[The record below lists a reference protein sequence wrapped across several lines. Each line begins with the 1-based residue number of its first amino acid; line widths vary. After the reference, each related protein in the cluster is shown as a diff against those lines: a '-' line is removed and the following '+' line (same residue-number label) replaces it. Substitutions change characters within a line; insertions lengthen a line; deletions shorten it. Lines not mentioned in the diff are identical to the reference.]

1 MKKWNLVVGNK
12 PKARVLSVLLAVT
25 MSFSLFG
32 CGQTASDKAN
42 SEASAAASEV
52 EEEAKD
58 AASETVTNPS
68 HSSESGK
75 DETVYIVTDAS
86 GNPTNITVND
96 QLKNKDGKASLVDK
110 TDLKDIVN
118 VNGDGSYKEN
128 DDGTIT
134 WETGSADVYYQG
146 TTDKTLPVT
155 VSLSYQLDGKDI
167 RPEDLAGKS
176 GHVKIRFDYKNT
188 ATVREKVG
196 DKEEDVTVPFAM
208 ISGAILP
215 MDKFTN
221 VSVTNGKIMGD
232 GQNNI
237 VVGMAFPG
245 LKDALDWENLKED
258 AKDDEAKKKLDDID
272 IPEYVEIEADVK
284 DFSLDMTM
292 TMASSN
298 ILSDLGGVDDIDV
311 SSVTDKMNDLQDGT
325 DKLEDGAEKLKD
337 GTSDLRDGVTKLAD
351 GTSDMKGGTSDL
363 RDGASKLKDGTSDLK
378 DGASDLKDGTSK
390 LKDGASTLKSGMQ
403 KLADGAATLKNGSS
417 TLSTGTDDLKAGTGQ
432 LKSGAQ
438 AVSTGAG
445 NLSGGLNK
453 LASATSGL
461 DSTSAA
467 TMKSGLTSLVAGLYK
482 VQAGVMTA
490 AGAISDG
497 NEDTSS
503 TTLIGGLKAMSQLS
517 EANETE
523 AGRANTNLD
532 NVISYLKTHPVIN
545 DITLADILSARNGL
559 CTQYQTMLGQLQEL
573 GYYNPD
579 NASISTPDVSGL
591 EKTLTEKTS
600 AYQTAASNY
609 ANAYATYKAAEAMSP
624 KATAAFHPVARAKA
638 APLRA
643 KAAPFLLDDED
654 TESEDESSENA
665 YSEAASAGKETSSN
679 TDGSASTG
687 STDGSGAG
695 DSSDTAGNGAT
706 VSSETAS
713 TASTVSLETAS
724 TASTVSSET
733 ASTASTVSSETAST
747 ASTVSSETASTAS
760 TVSSETASTASTV
773 SSETTNTASEDGSS
787 SSQEQSTEEGG
798 LIEQTFS
805 QVESQEITST
815 DVDALKQASDAA
827 YSAMTKAATAM
838 AEAQTAYTNAMA
850 AKTIIDQKPDSL
862 KANID
867 TFNKI
872 LADKVEIPEKQKYS
886 VYPPTTGES
895 SDTTGTT
902 VPSGTDGTA
911 SVTYGNALDSALSAK
926 ESVGAI
932 KVNEGILLQSETTE
946 IASLKSLYQTL
957 NAVAGPD
964 GQIEKELNK
973 NKSMLSNASNMIDSL
988 PALSSGIQSAA
999 DGAST
1004 LSAGAQSLA
1013 SGAAGAD
1020 AGAAKLQ
1027 AGAKEL
1033 DTGAGTLKSGIDS
1046 ANSGAGSL
1054 YDGTVSLDDG
1064 AGSLY
1069 NGTVS
1074 LDDGAGSLYD
1084 GASKLDDGA
1093 QDLYDGAMQLL
1104 DGSGDL
1110 DDGTQDLLDGII
1122 KLNDEGI
1129 KKLTELFGDNVQD
1142 AVDRIKAVR
1151 NAGSDYQTFTEVAP
1165 TEDKDAVNT
1174 VKFVYRTAAVK
1185 AE

>member
-12 PKARVLSVLLAVT
+12 PKAKVLSVLLAVT

-188 ATVREKVG
+188 ATVKEKVG
-196 DKEEDVTVPFAM
+196 GTEEDVTVPFAM

-215 MDKFTN
+215 MNKFTN

-245 LKDALDWENLKED
+245 LKDALDWENLKKD

-284 DFSLDMTM
+284 DFALDMTM

-298 ILSDLGGVDDIDV
+298 ILSDLGDVDDIDV

-325 DKLEDGAEKLKD
+325 DKLEDGAKKLKNGTSDLKDGVTELADGTSDLKD
-337 GTSDLRDGVTKLAD
+337 GTSDLK
-351 GTSDMKGGTSDL
+351 
-363 RDGASKLKDGTSDLK
+363 DGASKLKDGTSDLK
-378 DGASDLKDGTSK
+378 DGASDLKDGTSD
-390 LKDGASTLKSGMQ
+390 LKDGAATLKSGTSELKNGASDLKSGTS
-403 KLADGAATLKNGSS
+403 KLKNGTSDLKSGMKKLSDGAATLKNGTSS
-417 TLSTGTDDLKAGTGQ
+417 LSTGTNDLKDGTGK
-432 LKSGAQ
+432 LSSGAK
-438 AVSTGAG
+438 AVSDGASDLAAG
-445 NLSGGLNK
+445 LDKLQSSLTSDPTSEQSVKSMAAGLSGLMPGLRAVQSSVDKASQSVGDGTNSQTITGGLNAIK
-453 LASATSGL
+453 QYTEGNVSESASALQAQEDVVQYLLTATQQENNSLTGKDILDIRNNLCAAYQKVSNGIPETYRNVPSSQIDVNAKKTAMETATEAYQKIASSYAAAVYSADTDTNNAKANNAKANNVFDLEEDDDSEINQPTTSIDNTSDDLQPSGESETTASSEGGTASPSGNEPTPSSENGTASPSGSEPTPSSETEPMDSSENGTASTSGSESTPSSDDEIVEEAGSGNSDAPVNEELTSSSSETQDPQKTL
-461 DSTSAA
+461 DDAQKAMA
-467 TMKSGLTSLVAGLYK
+467 TAQKEYIEALTLQSQLKEKESLEEAISGLNNK
-482 VQAGVMTA
+482 
-490 AGAISDG
+490 
-497 NEDTSS
+497 
-503 TTLIGGLKAMSQLS
+503 
-517 EANETE
+517 
-523 AGRANTNLD
+523 
-532 NVISYLKTHPVIN
+532 IN
-545 DITLADILSARNGL
+545 DIAK
-559 CTQYQTMLGQLQEL
+559 QTIIDVNNFDT
-573 GYYNPD
+573 YNND
-579 NASISTPDVSGL
+579 QFGKASS
-591 EKTLTEKTS
+591 
-600 AYQTAASNY
+600 
-609 ANAYATYKAAEAMSP
+609 
-624 KATAAFHPVARAKA
+624 
-638 APLRA
+638 
-643 KAAPFLLDDED
+643 
-654 TESEDESSENA
+654 
-665 YSEAASAGKETSSN
+665 
-679 TDGSASTG
+679 
-687 STDGSGAG
+687 
-695 DSSDTAGNGAT
+695 
-706 VSSETAS
+706 
-713 TASTVSLETAS
+713 
-724 TASTVSSET
+724 
-733 ASTASTVSSETAST
+733 
-747 ASTVSSETASTAS
+747 
-760 TVSSETASTASTV
+760 
-773 SSETTNTASEDGSS
+773 TNTAQDAYKKACSVKTALTSINTTESIISESES
-787 SSQEQSTEEGG
+787 
-798 LIEQTFS
+798 IEIANLQTLYHS
-805 QVESQEITST
+805 LDLVSKSMN
-815 DVDALKQASDAA
+815 KQIDQNQDLLV
-827 YSAMTKAATAM
+827 KAA
-838 AEAQTAYTNAMA
+838 
-850 AKTIIDQKPDSL
+850 D
-862 KANID
+862 
-867 TFNKI
+867 
-872 LADKVEIPEKQKYS
+872 
-886 VYPPTTGES
+886 TGEKL
-895 SDTTGTT
+895 
-902 VPSGTDGTA
+902 TDLIKG
-911 SVTYGNALDSALSAK
+911 VNQLD
-926 ESVGAI
+926 I
-932 KVNEGILLQSETTE
+932 
-946 IASLKSLYQTL
+946 
-957 NAVAGPD
+957 
-964 GQIEKELNK
+964 
-973 NKSMLSNASNMIDSL
+973 
-988 PALSSGIQSAA
+988 
-999 DGAST
+999 GAST
-1004 LSAGAQSLA
+1004 LSAGAKDLA
-1013 SGAAGAD
+1013 SGAASAD

-1046 ANSGAGSL
+1046 ANSGTGSL
-1054 YDGTVSLDDG
+1054 YDGATSLDDGAGKLYSGTVSVDDG

-1069 NGTVS
+1069 NGTVK
-1074 LDDGAGSLYD
+1074 LDDGAGTLYD
-1084 GASKLDDGA
+1084 GTVDLDNGAGDLYDGVVKLDDGA
-1093 QDLYDGAMQLL
+1093 QDLYNGAKQLL

-1129 KKLTELFGDNVQD
+1129 RKLTELFGDNVQD

>member
-215 MDKFTN
+215 MNKFTN

-245 LKDALDWENLKED
+245 LKDALDWENLKKD

-298 ILSDLGGVDDIDV
+298 ILSDFSDVDDIDV
-311 SSVTDKMNDLQDGT
+311 SGITDKMNELQDGT
-325 DKLEDGAEKLKD
+325 DELEDGAKQLKD
-337 GTSDLRDGVTKLAD
+337 GTSDLKDGVSELAD
-351 GTSDMKGGTSDL
+351 GTSDMKDGTSDL
-363 RDGASKLKDGTSDLK
+363 KDGASKLKDGTSDLK
-378 DGASDLKDGTSK
+378 DGASDLKDGTSDLKDGASSLKSGTSELKTGASDLKGGTSK

-445 NLSGGLNK
+445 KLSGGLNK
-453 LASATSGL
+453 LASATSDI
-461 DSTSAA
+461 DSTSAT

-482 VQAGVMTA
+482 VQAGVRTA

-503 TTLIGGLKAMSQLS
+503 TTLIGGLNAMSKLTGENQSAAEDAYTKL
-517 EANETE
+517 
-523 AGRANTNLD
+523 NT
-532 NVISYLKTHPVIN
+532 VITYLNNCQGDKT
-545 DITLADILSARNGL
+545 TADILSARNGL
-559 CTQYQTMLGQLQEL
+559 CTQYQTMLGQLQKW

-579 NASISTPDVSGL
+579 NDSISTPDVSSLGN
-591 EKTLTEKTS
+591 TLTEKTAAYQKAAS
-600 AYQTAASNY
+600 AYAD
-609 ANAYATYKAAEAMSP
+609 AYATYKAAEAMSSN
-624 KATAAFHPVARAKA
+624 AAAASSPAAGAKVAS
-638 APLRA
+638 LW
-643 KAAPFLLDDED
+643 DDED
-654 TESEDESSENA
+654 SESEDESSENA
-665 YSEAASAGKETSSN
+665 DSQAASAVTETSSN

-687 STDGSGAG
+687 STGNTNGSEVTN
-695 DSSDTAGNGAT
+695 TALA

-713 TASTVSLETAS
+713 TASEDGSASSDMSSDSS
-724 TASTVSSET
+724 TA
-733 ASTASTVSSETAST
+733 
-747 ASTVSSETASTAS
+747 
-760 TVSSETASTASTV
+760 
-773 SSETTNTASEDGSS
+773 GSS
-787 SSQEQSTEEGG
+787 SSQAQSTEERG
-798 LIEQTFS
+798 LTVQTVS
-805 QVESQEITST
+805 QEESPEITST
-815 DVDALKQASDAA
+815 DVDALKRASDAA
-827 YSAMTKAATAM
+827 YSAMTEAATAM

-862 KANID
+862 KKNID
-867 TFNKI
+867 TFNEVLKTSGMTIPTGKEYKI
-872 LADKVEIPEKQKYS
+872 ITS
-886 VYPPTTGES
+886 GS
-895 SDTTGTT
+895 SDTTGT
-902 VPSGTDGTA
+902 TDGTA

-957 NAVAGPD
+957 NAIAGPD

-988 PALSSGIQSAA
+988 PALSSGIKSAA

-1004 LSAGAQSLA
+1004 LSAGAKSLA
-1013 SGAAGAD
+1013 SGAASAD

-1046 ANSGAGSL
+1046 ANSGTGNL
-1054 YDGTVSLDDG
+1054 YDGAVSLDDGAGKLYSGSASLDDG

-1069 NGTVS
+1069 NGAVK
-1074 LDDGAGSLYD
+1074 LNDGAGTLYD
-1084 GASKLDDGA
+1084 GTVDLDNGAGDLYDGVVKLDDGA

-1142 AVDRIKAVR
+1142 AVDRIKAVK
-1151 NAGSDYQTFTEVAP
+1151 NASNDYQTFTEIAP
-1165 TEDKDAVNT
+1165 SEDKDAVNT

>member
-12 PKARVLSVLLAVT
+12 PKAKVLSVLLAVT

-188 ATVREKVG
+188 ATVKEKVG
-196 DKEEDVTVPFAM
+196 GTEEDVTVPFAM

-215 MDKFTN
+215 MNKFTN

-245 LKDALDWENLKED
+245 LKDALDWENLKKD

-284 DFSLDMTM
+284 DFALDMTM

-298 ILSDLGGVDDIDV
+298 ILSDFSDVDDIDV
-311 SSVTDKMNDLQDGT
+311 SGITDKMNELQDGT
-325 DKLEDGAEKLKD
+325 DELEDGAKQLKD
-337 GTSDLRDGVTKLAD
+337 GTSDLKDGVSELAD
-351 GTSDMKGGTSDL
+351 GTSDMKDGTSDL

-378 DGASDLKDGTSK
+378 DGASDLKDGTSDLKDGASSLKSGTSELKTGASDLKGGTSK

-445 NLSGGLNK
+445 KLSGGLNK
-453 LASATSGL
+453 LASATSDI

-482 VQAGVMTA
+482 VQAGVRTA

-497 NEDTSS
+497 KKDTSS
-503 TTLIGGLKAMSQLS
+503 TTLIGGLKTMSQLS
-517 EANETE
+517 KANETE
-523 AGRANTNLD
+523 AGKANTNLD
-532 NVISYLKTHPVIN
+532 NVISYLKTHPGE

-559 CTQYQTMLGQLQEL
+559 CKQYQTMLETLKQL
-573 GYYNPD
+573 GYD
-579 NASISTPDVSGL
+579 TASTQDMSGL
-591 EKTLTEKTS
+591 AMKLSENLSDKTA
-600 AYQTAASNY
+600 AYQ
-609 ANAYATYKAAEAMSP
+609 K
-624 KATAAFHPVARAKA
+624 
-638 APLRA
+638 
-643 KAAPFLLDDED
+643 
-654 TESEDESSENA
+654 
-665 YSEAASAGKETSSN
+665 AASAYADAYAAYMTADALASN
-679 TDGSASTG
+679 AADGT
-687 STDGSGAG
+687 
-695 DSSDTAGNGAT
+695 
-706 VSSETAS
+706 
-713 TASTVSLETAS
+713 
-724 TASTVSSET
+724 
-733 ASTASTVSSETAST
+733 
-747 ASTVSSETASTAS
+747 
-760 TVSSETASTASTV
+760 
-773 SSETTNTASEDGSS
+773 SS
-787 SSQEQSTEEGG
+787 SSASLAEAAGTTTPSDATSHTEKGESTTENAGTDSTGTEGNNETADAENGGISPADETEKVSRESTGNSVSSSASATGPSASGNASSPETNTEAGGDG
-798 LIEQTFS
+798 LTT
-805 QVESQEITST
+805 EIVTPEGASPEVTSIS
-815 DVDALKQASDAA
+815 VDALKQASDDAEA
-827 YSAMTKAATAM
+827 AMTYAAAEM
-838 AEAQTAYTNAMA
+838 AKAQTAYTDAIE
-850 AKTIIDQKPDSL
+850 AKTILDQTDSV
-862 KANID
+862 KANIV

-872 LADKVEIPEKQKYS
+872 LADNNVKIEEQNYS
-886 VYPPTTGES
+886 VYTPDTGVS
-895 SDTTGTT
+895 SD
-902 VPSGTDGTA
+902 VSA
-911 SVTYGNALDSALSAK
+911 YGKALDSAISAKTSVETIKAK
-926 ESVGAI
+926 ES
-932 KVNEGILLQSETTE
+932 ILQQSQQLE
-946 IASLKSLYQTL
+946 IQSLTSLYKTL
-957 NAVAGPD
+957 NGTAD
-964 GQIEKELNK
+964 QIGTDLDQYKP
-973 NKSMLSNASNMIDSL
+973 MLSKASQMIGSL
-988 PALSSGIQSAA
+988 PTLSSGIKSAA
-999 DGAST
+999 AGASQ
-1004 LSAGAQSLA
+1004 LSAGAKSLA
-1013 SGAAGAD
+1013 SGAASAD

-1046 ANSGAGSL
+1046 ANSGTGNL
-1054 YDGTVSLDDG
+1054 YDGAVSLDDGAGKLYSGSASLDDG

-1069 NGTVS
+1069 NGAVK
-1074 LDDGAGSLYD
+1074 LNDGAGTLYD
-1084 GASKLDDGA
+1084 GTVDLDNGAGDLYDGVVKLDDGA
-1093 QDLYDGAMQLL
+1093 QDLYDGAKQLL

-1110 DDGTQDLLDGII
+1110 DDGTQKLLDGIV

-1129 KKLTELFGDNVQD
+1129 KKLTDLFGDNVQD
-1142 AVDRIKAVR
+1142 AVDRIKAVK
-1151 NAGSDYQTFTEVAP
+1151 NASNDYQTFTEIAP
-1165 TEDKDAVNT
+1165 SEDKDAVNT

>member
-188 ATVREKVG
+188 ATMKEKVG

-215 MDKFTN
+215 MNKFTN

-245 LKDALDWENLKED
+245 LKDALDWENLKKD

-351 GTSDMKGGTSDL
+351 GTSDMKDGTSDL

-532 NVISYLKTHPVIN
+532 NVISYLKTYPGE
-545 DITLADILSARNGL
+545 DITSADILSARNGL
-559 CTQYQTMLGQLQEL
+559 CEQYKTMLDKLKQL
-573 GYYNPD
+573 GYD
-579 NASISTPDVSGL
+579 TASTQDMSGL
-591 EKTLTEKTS
+591 AMKLSKNLSDKTS

-609 ANAYATYKAAEAMSP
+609 ANAYAAYKAAEAMSP
-624 KATAAFHPVARAKA
+624 NAADAFHPVARAKA

-665 YSEAASAGKETSSN
+665 MSSNAATASFHAAGAKAVALWDDEDSESEDESSESADPEAASVG
-679 TDGSASTG
+679 TDTDGSAGSASTG
-687 STDGSGAG
+687 STGITNGSGAG
-695 DSSDTAGNGAT
+695 DSSDTAGNGAAESSEAT
-706 VSSETAS
+706 NTASAASSEATNTASAASSETAS
-713 TASTVSLETAS
+713 TASSDM
-724 TASTVSSET
+724 SSD
-733 ASTASTVSSETAST
+733 S
-747 ASTVSSETASTAS
+747 
-760 TVSSETASTASTV
+760 
-773 SSETTNTASEDGSS
+773 
-787 SSQEQSTEEGG
+787 STEENG
-798 LIEQTFS
+798 LTVQTFS
-805 QVESQEITST
+805 QEESQEITST

-827 YSAMTKAATAM
+827 YSAMTTAATAM

-850 AKTIIDQKPDSL
+850 AKTIIDQNPDSV

-867 TFNKI
+867 EFNAI
-872 LADKVEIPEKQKYS
+872 LAKKNVTIPKGQEYS
-886 VYPPTTGES
+886 VYTPTTGGS
-895 SDTTGTT
+895 SDASGASGSSDPA
-902 VPSGTDGTA
+902 VSGT
-911 SVTYGNALDSALSAK
+911 VTYGKALDSAISAKTSVETIKAK
-926 ESVGAI
+926 ES
-932 KVNEGILLQSETTE
+932 ILQQSQQLE
-946 IASLKSLYQTL
+946 IQSLTSLYKTL
-957 NAVAGPD
+957 NGTAD
-964 GQIEKELNK
+964 QIGTDLNQYK
-973 NKSMLSNASNMIDSL
+973 PMLSKASQMIGSL
-988 PALSSGIQSAA
+988 PTLSSGIQSAA
-999 DGAST
+999 AGASQ

-1054 YDGTVSLDDG
+1054 YDGSVSLDDG

-1093 QDLYDGAMQLL
+1093 QDLYDGAKQLL

>member
-12 PKARVLSVLLAVT
+12 AKAKVLSVLLAVT

-32 CGQTASDKAN
+32 CGQTASDKSN
-42 SEASAAASEV
+42 EQASAAASEV
-52 EEEAKD
+52 EAEADAAAAEAK
-58 AASETVTNPS
+58 ATPS

-96 QLKNKDGKASLVDK
+96 QLKNKDGAATLVDK

-118 VNGDGSYKEN
+118 VNGDGSYTEN

-134 WETGSADVYYQG
+134 WDTESSDVYYQG

-188 ATVREKVG
+188 ATVKEKVG
-196 DKEEDVTVPFAM
+196 GKEEDVTVPFAM

-245 LKDALDWENLKED
+245 LKDALDWENLKKD

-298 ILSDLGGVDDIDV
+298 ILSDFGGVDDIDV

-351 GTSDMKGGTSDL
+351 GTSDMKDGTSDL
-363 RDGASKLKDGTSDLK
+363 KDGASKLKDGTSDLK
-378 DGASDLKDGTSK
+378 DGASDLKDGTSDLKDGASSLKSGTSELKTGASDLKGGTSK

-403 KLADGAATLKNGSS
+403 KLSDGAATLKNGTSS
-417 TLSTGTDDLKAGTGQ
+417 LSAGTNDLKDGTEK
-432 LKSGAQ
+432 LSSGAK
-438 AVSTGAG
+438 
-445 NLSGGLNK
+445 NLSGGAGTLAGGLTE

-461 DSTSAA
+461 DSKSAA
-467 TMKSGLTSLVAGLYK
+467 MKSGLTSLVAGLYK

-503 TTLIGGLKAMSQLS
+503 TTLIGGLNAMSNLTRENQSAAKDADTKL
-517 EANETE
+517 
-523 AGRANTNLD
+523 NT
-532 NVISYLKTHPVIN
+532 VITYLNNHKEK
-545 DITLADILSARNGL
+545 DITTADILSARNGL
-559 CTQYQTMLGQLQEL
+559 CTQYQTMLGQLQKL

-579 NASISTPDVSGL
+579 NDSILTLD

-600 AYQTAASNY
+600 AYQKAASDY
-609 ANAYATYKAAEAMSP
+609 AKAASAYADAYATYKAAEAMSSN
-624 KATAAFHPVARAKA
+624 AAAASSPAAGAKA
-638 APLRA
+638 AA
-643 KAAPFLLDDED
+643 FLWDDED
-654 TESEDESSENA
+654 SESEDESSENA
-665 YSEAASAGKETSSN
+665 DSQAASAVTETSSN
-679 TDGSASTG
+679 TDGSADSASTG
-687 STDGSGAG
+687 STGITNGSEATN
-695 DSSDTAGNGAT
+695 TASA

-713 TASTVSLETAS
+713 TAS
-724 TASTVSSET
+724 
-733 ASTASTVSSETAST
+733 
-747 ASTVSSETASTAS
+747 
-760 TVSSETASTASTV
+760 
-773 SSETTNTASEDGSS
+773 EDGSESSDSSTAGTS
-787 SSQEQSTEEGG
+787 SSQAQSTEESG
-798 LIEQTFS
+798 LTVQTVS
-805 QVESQEITST
+805 QEESPEITST
-815 DVDALKQASDAA
+815 DVDALKRASDVA
-827 YSAMTKAATAM
+827 YSAMTEAATAM

-862 KANID
+862 KKNID
-867 TFNKI
+867 TFNEVLKASGMKI
-872 LADKVEIPEKQKYS
+872 PKDQEYLKINS
-886 VYPPTTGES
+886 VS

-902 VPSGTDGTA
+902 DEAA

-988 PALSSGIQSAA
+988 PALSSGIKSAA

-1004 LSAGAQSLA
+1004 LSAGAKSLA
-1013 SGAAGAD
+1013 SGAASAD

-1054 YDGTVSLDDG
+1054 YDGSVSLDDG

-1084 GASKLDDGA
+1084 GASKLDDGAGTLYDGTVDLDNGAGDLYDGVVKLDDGA

>member
-188 ATVREKVG
+188 ATVKEKVG
-196 DKEEDVTVPFAM
+196 GTEEDVTVPFAM

-215 MDKFTN
+215 MNKFTN

-245 LKDALDWENLKED
+245 LKDALDWENLKKD

-284 DFSLDMTM
+284 DFALDMTM

-298 ILSDLGGVDDIDV
+298 ILSDFSDVDDIDV
-311 SSVTDKMNDLQDGT
+311 SGITDKMNELQDGT
-325 DKLEDGAEKLKD
+325 DELEDGAKQLKD
-337 GTSDLRDGVTKLAD
+337 GTSDLKDGVSELAD
-351 GTSDMKGGTSDL
+351 GTSDMKDGTSDL
-363 RDGASKLKDGTSDLK
+363 KDGASKLKDGTSDLK
-378 DGASDLKDGTSK
+378 DGASDLKDGTSDLKDGASSLKSGTSELKTGASDLKGGTSK

-445 NLSGGLNK
+445 KLSGGLNK

-467 TMKSGLTSLVAGLYK
+467 SGLTSLVAGLYK
-482 VQAGVMTA
+482 VQAGVRTA

-497 NEDTSS
+497 KKDTSS
-503 TTLIGGLKAMSQLS
+503 TTLIGGLKAMSQRS

-523 AGRANTNLD
+523 AGRANDNLD
-532 NVISYLKTHPVIN
+532 NVISYLNAHPAKD
-545 DITLADILSARNGL
+545 DITFADILSARNDL
-559 CTQYQTMLGQLQEL
+559 CKQYQTMCTQYQTMLETLKQL
-573 GYYNPD
+573 GYD
-579 NASISTPDVSGL
+579 TASTQDMSGL
-591 EKTLTEKTS
+591 AMKLSKNLSDKTA
-600 AYQTAASNY
+600 AYQKAASDY
-609 ANAYATYKAAEAMSP
+609 ANAYATYKAADALASN
-624 KATAAFHPVARAKA
+624 AA
-638 APLRA
+638 
-643 KAAPFLLDDED
+643 
-654 TESEDESSENA
+654 
-665 YSEAASAGKETSSN
+665 
-679 TDGSASTG
+679 DGT
-687 STDGSGAG
+687 
-695 DSSDTAGNGAT
+695 
-706 VSSETAS
+706 
-713 TASTVSLETAS
+713 
-724 TASTVSSET
+724 
-733 ASTASTVSSETAST
+733 
-747 ASTVSSETASTAS
+747 
-760 TVSSETASTASTV
+760 
-773 SSETTNTASEDGSS
+773 SS
-787 SSQEQSTEEGG
+787 SSASLAEAAGTTTPSDATSHTEEGESTTENAGTDTTGTEDSKETADGENGGNNPADGTGSVSTESTGNSVSSSDFATGPSASGNALFPETNTEAGGDG
-798 LIEQTFS
+798 LTT
-805 QVESQEITST
+805 EIVTPEGASPEVTSIS
-815 DVDALKQASDAA
+815 VDALKQASDDAEA
-827 YSAMTKAATAM
+827 AMTYAAGEM
-838 AEAQTAYTNAMA
+838 AKAQTAYTSAIA
-850 AKTIIDQKPDSL
+850 AKTILDQNPDRV

-867 TFNKI
+867 GFNTI
-872 LADKVEIPEKQKYS
+872 LATKYNVTFPKDKEHSEYTPAPGV
-886 VYPPTTGES
+886 S
-895 SDTTGTT
+895 SD
-902 VPSGTDGTA
+902 VSGTSGT
-911 SVTYGNALDSALSAK
+911 VTYGKALDSAISAK
-926 ESVGAI
+926 TSVETIKANES
-932 KVNEGILLQSETTE
+932 ILYQSQQLEMQ
-946 IASLKSLYQTL
+946 SLTSLYQTL
-957 NAVAGPD
+957 NGTAD
-964 GQIEKELNK
+964 QIGTDLDLYKP
-973 NKSMLSNASNMIDSL
+973 MLSKASQMIGSL
-988 PALSSGIQSAA
+988 PTLSSGIKSAA
-999 DGAST
+999 EGASQ

-1033 DTGAGTLKSGIDS
+1033 DTGVGTLKSGIDS
-1046 ANSGAGSL
+1046 ANSGTGNL
-1054 YDGTVSLDDG
+1054 YDGAVSLDDGAGKLYSGSASLDDG

-1069 NGTVS
+1069 NGAVK
-1074 LDDGAGSLYD
+1074 LNDGAGTLYD
-1084 GASKLDDGA
+1084 GTVDLDNGAGDLYDGVVKLDDGA